1 MKLQAVI
8 TIAKKCDIGWRS
20 LIQRTYPSK
29 TINIM
34 KLRSIFFAACIIFLS
49 ACSSSRRTTGS
60 QADAVQISI
69 DLANVRNDQ
78 VRVNV
83 VPPPSSSSTATYQ
96 LAKIIPG
103 TYAIADYGRY
113 VVDFQALDGS
123 GNSLPISR
131 TDSNTWVISQANKL
145 KKITYLVND
154 TYDSEMGDAFD
165 ESSHT
170 IFSPAGTNILAGKN
184 FVLNMCGFAGY
195 FSGKKDVPYKI
206 TISHPE
212 NLQAASSLKDGNVSK
227 TIDDFTVSRYAE
239 MVDNPIM
246 YSEPDIAS
254 TNINGMEVLLSVY
267 SPRRKSVTAS
277 SLFPDLEKMMRAQ
290 KAYLGNINH
299 TPRYA
304 VLNYVT
310 SYMADDARGIGA
322 LEHNTSTT
330 AVFQESMRSKDLI
343 HVISHEFFHTLTPLN
358 VHSREIQD
366 FDFNN
371 PKMSQHLWM
380 YEGFTEYFANHFQ
393 VHQGLMTEEQFLAK
407 MAEKE
412 KFSKQMYKDDQSFT
426 EMSKNVLEPGMKAQY
441 PNVYQ
446 KGALIA
452 MCIDIMLREASGGK
466 KGILNMMG
474 ELSKKYGPDKPFDDN
489 SIISEITQ
497 MTNPEVGAFLQEH
510 VVKGTPIDYAKYLK
524 RVGIDRAIVKE
535 PTPIVFLAN
544 NRPYLMV
551 DTVNKKAIAIIRD
564 NGNNFM
570 NALGVQNGDEIIEMN
585 ESPLDA
591 STPMNVMIAGYGM
604 EEDEPVTMKVKRN
617 GQIVELKGK
626 AKLNYVDGSG
636 FKFVDPS
643 KEKLKNAWLRE

>member
-1 MKLQAVI
+1 
-8 TIAKKCDIGWRS
+8 
-20 LIQRTYPSK
+20 
-29 TINIM
+29 M
-34 KLRSIFFAACIIFLS
+34 KLRFIFFAASIIVLS
-49 ACSSSRRTTGS
+49 ACSSSRRTAGS
-60 QADAVQISI
+60 GADAVQVSL
-69 DLANVRNDQ
+69 DLVNVQNDQ

-83 VPPPSSSSTATYQ
+83 TPPAPSSSTVTYQ

-113 VVDFQALDGS
+113 VVDFKALDGS
-123 GNSLPISR
+123 GNSLPVSR
-131 TDSNTWVISQANKL
+131 TDSNTWVISQANAL

-154 TYDSEMGDAFD
+154 TYDSETGDAF
-165 ESSHT
+165 EEGSHT

-184 FVLNMCGFAGY
+184 FVLNMCGFVGY
-195 FSGKKDVPYKI
+195 FSDKKDVPYKI

-212 NLQAASSLKDGNVSK
+212 NLQAASSLKDENVSK
-227 TIDDFTVSRYAE
+227 TLDAFTLRRYAE
-239 MVDNPIM
+239 MVDHPIM

-267 SPRRKSVTAS
+267 SPRRKSVTAR

-290 KAYLGNINH
+290 KAYLGNINN

-304 VLNYVT
+304 VLNYIT
-310 SYMADDARGIGA
+310 SSTAEDAKGIGA

-407 MAEKE
+407 IAEKE

-466 KGILNMMG
+466 NGILHMMG

-489 SIISEITQ
+489 SIISEITE
-497 MTNPEVGAFLQEH
+497 MTNPEIGAFLQEH
-510 VVKGTPIDYAKYLK
+510 VVKGTPIDYPKYLK
-524 RVGIDRAIVKE
+524 RVGIDRAPVKE
-535 PTPIVFLAN
+535 PTPVVFLAN
-544 NRPYLMV
+544 NKIYLMV
-551 DTVNKKAIAIIRD
+551 DTVNKKAIAVIRD

-570 NALGVQNGDEIIEMN
+570 NALGVQNGDEVIEMN
-585 ESPLDA
+585 ESPIDA
-591 STPMNVMIAGYGM
+591 SNPTNVYMAGYGM
-604 EEDEPVTMKVKRN
+604 EEDEPVSMKVKRN

-626 AKLNYVDGSG
+626 AKLNYMDGSG

-643 KEKLKNAWLRE
+643 KEKLKNAWLKQ